1 MAKGNGSVT
10 QVRLKGEAA
19 RQAVAL
25 GYDPIAYLTQV
36 RPGWYDACVVRAGS
50 EATTLVCECY
60 PRADGGVPESA
71 VLDLLEAVE
80 GLPLVTLA
88 RETREAQGKLRARAA
103 LSLALEALEAHDRVS
118 QPYGCADSADSADSE
133 VLKCS

>member
-36 RPGWYDACVVRAGS
+36 RPGWYDV
-50 EATTLVCECY
+50 
-60 PRADGGVPESA
+60 ADGAVPESA

-88 RETREAQGKLRARAA
+88 RQTREAQGKLRARAA

>member
-10 QVRLKGEAA
+10 QVKLEGEAA

-60 PRADGGVPESA
+60 PRANALNRVAIWLNDQT
-71 VLDLLEAVE
+71 LLK
-80 GLPLVTLA
+80 A
-88 RETREAQGKLRARAA
+88 RR
-103 LSLALEALEAHDRVS
+103 
-118 QPYGCADSADSADSE
+118 
-133 VLKCS
+133 